1 MYQGIL
7 NTKQTVS
14 LEDEKMDYSTSDL
27 CDHFADVVDVLE
39 PMFINFGGR
48 SSFSGRVKTVKC
60 FENNELIRD
69 ILSTDGTDSV
79 LLVDGGGSTRRAL
92 IDIELAEIALEN
104 NWQGII
110 VYGAIRHVDELE
122 ELDLG
127 VQAIASIPVAAD
139 SEGAGEDGIGVNF
152 AGVSFFD
159 DDFIYADSTGILL
172 SAEELELEVIE
183 ED

>member
-1 MYQGIL
+1 
-7 NTKQTVS
+7 
-14 LEDEKMDYSTSDL
+14 MDYSTSDL

-48 SSFSGRVKTVKC
+48 HNFSGRIKTVKC

-69 ILSTDGTDSV
+69 ILSQDGDECV
-79 LLVDGGGSTRRAL
+79 LLIDGGGSTRRAL
-92 IDIELAEIALEN
+92 IDIELAELAIEN

-110 VYGAIRHVDELE
+110 VYGAVRHVDELE

-127 VQAIASIPVAAD
+127 IQAIASIPVAAD
-139 SEGAGEDGIGVNF
+139 STGAGEDGIGVNF

-159 DDFIYADSTGILL
+159 DDFIYADSTGIVL
-172 SAEELELEVIE
+172 SAEELELEIVE
-183 ED
+183 E

>member
-7 NTKQTVS
+7 GTKQTVS

-48 SSFSGRVKTVKC
+48 PSFSGRVKTVKC

-69 ILSTDGTDSV
+69 ILTTDGTDSV
-79 LLVDGGGSTRRAL
+79 LLIDGGGSTRRAL

-127 VQAIASIPVAAD
+127 IQAIASIPVAAD

-159 DDFIYADSTGILL
+159 GDFVYADSTGIIL
-172 SAEELELEVIE
+172 SAEELELEIIE
-183 ED
+183 D

>member
-1 MYQGIL
+1 
-7 NTKQTVS
+7 
-14 LEDEKMDYSTSDL
+14 MDYSTSDL

-39 PMFINFGGR
+39 PMFINFGGLP
-48 SSFSGRVKTVKC
+48 SFSGRVKTVKC
-60 FENNELIRD
+60 FENNELIRE

-79 LLVDGGGSTRRAL
+79 LLIDGGGSTRRAL
-92 IDIELAEIALEN
+92 IDIELTEIALEN

-127 VQAIASIPVAAD
+127 IQAIASIPVAAD

-159 DDFIYADSTGILL
+159 DDFVYADSTGIIL
-172 SAEELELEVIE
+172 SAEELELEIIE
-183 ED
+183 D

>member
-1 MYQGIL
+1 
-7 NTKQTVS
+7 
-14 LEDEKMDYSTSDL
+14 MDYSTSDL

-48 SSFSGRVKTVKC
+48 TSFSGRVRTVKC
-60 FENNELIRD
+60 FENNELIRE

-79 LLVDGGGSTRRAL
+79 LLIDGGGSTRRAL

-110 VYGAIRHVDELE
+110 VYGAIRHVDDLE

-127 VQAIASIPVAAD
+127 IQAIASIPVAAD

-159 DDFIYADSTGILL
+159 GDFVYADSTGIIL
-172 SAEELELEVIE
+172 SADELEFDVIE